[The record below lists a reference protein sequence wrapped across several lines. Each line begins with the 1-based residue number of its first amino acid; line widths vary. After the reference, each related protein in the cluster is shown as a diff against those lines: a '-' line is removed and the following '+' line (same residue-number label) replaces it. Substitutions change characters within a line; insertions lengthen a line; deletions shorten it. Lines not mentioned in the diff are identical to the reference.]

1 MCEVCICLIYIYM
14 YVCVRVSVRMY
25 VICAFETVV
34 KLKHLPIAGVAHGKP
49 LLGRLDLN
57 IGAWTGPIRDS
68 QIP

>member
-1 MCEVCICLIYIYM
+1 MKYVYVLYIYICM
-14 YVCVRVSVRMY
+14 CVCVRVSVRMY

-34 KLKHLPIAGVAHGKP
+34 KLKHLPTAGVAHGKP

>member
-1 MCEVCICLIYIYM
+1 
-14 YVCVRVSVRMY
+14 MY

>member
-1 MCEVCICLIYIYM
+1 MCVC
-14 YVCVRVSVRMY
+14 VRVRVSVRIY
-25 VICAFETVV
+25 VIYAFETVV